1 MARCASLLIAAAILA
16 ALPSLRASAAPTEVK
31 VTYSS
36 DEMATSPAGNVNFH
50 GQFSNE
56 TLTIHAEGLPTH
68 DFLEIT
74 CDLLILHTW
83 DGSVLPESQPRGAEP
98 NGPDYLRLGL
108 RNGPTLLYTTFS
120 NLPDEP
126 GWLRESLFQNYPSQ
140 VPGDRLPC
148 QTGAAATGTLGYQFP
163 WGKIPSTA
171 PMDATY
177 KLKFIVPHSDSD
189 AAIEFTGMGLQNI
202 MDESWG
208 VTNVKVKV
216 LAAADVK
223 KPDAFDITNAFRDA
237 LDPKAKNQPEAFNL
251 LVRGMD
257 TTEDWLAKNVD
268 PVKLDGPKIAKLVK
282 DLAAGDKDVDIRSSA
297 ERQLHA
303 MGPIVEPYLRDAR
316 KTADGELRFRIDRV
330 LKYLGVHTIE
340 DANLRRVLLATR
352 VLEIIGTPRALDV
365 RRTLTEQR

>member
-1 MARCASLLIAAAILA
+1 MTRRSTLRCAAVLIALGATFHAQAEPGIARL
-16 ALPSLRASAAPTEVK
+16 
-31 VTYSS
+31 TYSS
-36 DEMATSPAGNVNFH
+36 EEIATTPVGGVKFH

-56 TLTIHAEGLPTH
+56 TLTITADKLPAH
-68 DFLEIT
+68 DFLEFS

-83 DGSVLPESQPRGAEP
+83 DGSVLPESQARGAEP

-126 GWLRESLFQNYPSQ
+126 GWLPEGRFQNYPSQ
-140 VPGDRLPC
+140 VPGDRLAC
-148 QTGAAATGTLGYQFP
+148 QTGAASTGTLGYQFP
-163 WGKIPSTA
+163 WAKIPSHA

-177 KLKFIVPHSDSD
+177 KLKFIVPHKD
-189 AAIEFTGMGLQNI
+189 AAAAFEFTGMGLQNI

-208 VTNVKVKV
+208 VTNVQVRT

-237 LDPKAKNQPEAFNL
+237 LDPQSKNQPEAFNL

-257 TTEDWLAKNVD
+257 TTADWLAKNVE
-268 PVKLDGPKIAKLVK
+268 PKPIDGPKVAQLLK
-282 DLAAGDKDVDIRSSA
+282 DFALGDAQPDLRSSA
-297 ERQLHA
+297 ERQLQA

-316 KTADGELRFRIDRV
+316 KTADAEFRFRIDRV
-330 LKYLGVHTIE
+330 LKFFGVHTIE
-340 DANLRRVLLATR
+340 DASLRRILLADR
-352 VLEIIGTPRALDV
+352 VLEVIGTPRALEV
-365 RRTLTEQR
+365 RRSLTEQ